1 MSINQEDQDSPIDI
15 QQYWLIFKRRWPV
28 ASVVFAFVFGV
39 TALVTYSTKPVY
51 ESEGKLV
58 FTKKSGASS
67 LSSLSQQM
75 GELGALTNLSNP
87 VDTESEIIRSYPI
100 VIKTITTLKLTDDQG
115 KQLSLEVFLKKL
127 KLKTVRGTDV
137 MQLSYRS
144 TNPQEA
150 ADVVNSLMKYYLES
164 NVRTNRTEAR
174 SAREFLSKQLPE
186 VEHRVTKA
194 EMNLRRFKENNRV
207 VALDVEAKTSLES
220 LGKLNESITQSQGEL
235 AAALTRSVALQNE
248 MKLGTQQAV
257 DLSTLSQSPGVQQ
270 VLTEYQKTQSEL
282 AVARSLYTGDNPKV
296 VDLAMKETSL
306 KKLLEER
313 VGQTVGNFESLS
325 KQNLQI
331 GELKQALT
339 QDLVKSE
346 VERLALTK
354 QVEELQRV
362 FIVNRKRLDSLPRLE
377 QQQLQLQ
384 RQLTVAQITYQEFL
398 KQFQLVQVL
407 ENQNVGNSRIISG
420 ALVPERP
427 ISPKIPLNLA
437 LGGFLGVILGAGTA
451 LVLESMNQSLKNI
464 EEANRLL
471 GFPLLGTIPQYGEKN
486 PKNRQ
491 EGRQELP
498 LLDNPYSP
506 VSTSFEMLQTNL
518 GFTVSDKELRVIL
531 VTSATPG
538 EGKSFV
544 AANLALAAAYVGRR
558 VLLVDADMRRPRQH
572 RIWEIHNLLGL
583 SNILAGQAQL
593 ENAVQEVSPLVNMLP
608 AGKIPPNPVALLDS
622 QRMATLV
629 EEASKDY
636 DFVIIDTPP
645 LTAVTDPLIVGKYVD
660 GLLLVVRPGQVE
672 YSAVT
677 AAKSLLNQAKVP
689 ILGMV
694 VNGIGKE
701 SGYGGYYYA
710 SGYYGGKEDKK
721 KSSEANVRSGFF
733 GRV

>member
-1 MSINQEDQDSPIDI
+1 MSINQETQDSSVDI
-15 QQYWLIFKRRWPV
+15 QQYWLIFKRRWLV
-28 ASVVFAFVFGV
+28 ASIVFASVFGA
-39 TALVTYSTKPVY
+39 TALVTYLTKPVY

-67 LSSLSQQM
+67 LSGLSQQM

-100 VIKTITTLKLTDDQG
+100 VIKTITTLNLTDDQG

-137 MQLSYRS
+137 MQLSYKS

-150 ADVVNSLMKYYLES
+150 ANVVNSLMKYYLES
-164 NVRTNRTEAR
+164 NVRTNRREAT

-186 VEHRVTKA
+186 VESRVTKA

-207 VALDVEAKTSLES
+207 VALDVEAKTGLES
-220 LGKLNESITQSQGEL
+220 LGRLNEAITQSQGEL

-248 MKLGTQQAV
+248 MKLDRQQAV
-257 DLSTLSQSPGVQQ
+257 DLSTLSQSRGVQQ

-282 AVARSLYTGDNPKV
+282 AVARTLNTDDNPKV
-296 VDLAMKETSL
+296 VDLVMKEASL

-325 KQNLQI
+325 QQNLQI
-331 GELKQALT
+331 GELKQTLT

-354 QVEELQRV
+354 QVEDLQRV
-362 FIVNRKRLDSLPRLE
+362 FIFNRRRLDSLPRLE

-398 KQFQLVQVL
+398 KQYQLVQVL
-407 ENQNVGNSRIISG
+407 ENQNIGNSRVISE
-420 ALVPERP
+420 ALVPELP
-427 ISPKIPLNLA
+427 VSPKIPLNLA
-437 LGGFLGVILGAGTA
+437 LGGFLGVLLGAGTA
-451 LVLESMNQSLKNI
+451 LLLESMNQSLKNI

-471 GFPLLGTIPQYGEKN
+471 GFPLLGTIPQHGEKN
-486 PKNRQ
+486 PKNPQ

-498 LLDNPYSP
+498 LLDDPYSP

-518 GFTVSDKELRVIL
+518 GFTVSDKKLRVIL

-544 AANLALAAAYVGRR
+544 AANLALAGAYVGKR

-572 RIWEIHNLLGL
+572 RVWEIHNLLGL
-583 SNILAGQAQL
+583 SNILAGQTQL
-593 ENAVQEVSPLVNMLP
+593 KNAVQEVSPLVKMLP
-608 AGKIPPNPVALLDS
+608 AGKIPPNPVTLLDS
-622 QRMATLV
+622 QRMADLIA
-629 EEASKDY
+629 EARNDY

-660 GLLLVVRPGQVE
+660 GLLLVVRPGKVE
-672 YSAVT
+672 Y
-677 AAKSLLNQAKVP
+677 
-689 ILGMV
+689 
-694 VNGIGKE
+694 
-701 SGYGGYYYA
+701 
-710 SGYYGGKEDKK
+710 
-721 KSSEANVRSGFF
+721 
-733 GRV
+733 

>member
-1 MSINQEDQDSPIDI
+1 MSINQETQDSSVDI
-15 QQYWLIFKRRWPV
+15 QQYWLIFKRRWLV
-28 ASVVFAFVFGV
+28 ASIVFASVFGA
-39 TALVTYSTKPVY
+39 TALVTYLTKPVY

-67 LSSLSQQM
+67 LSGLSQQM

-137 MQLSYRS
+137 MQLSYKS

-150 ADVVNSLMKYYLES
+150 ANVVNSLMKYYLES
-164 NVRTNRTEAR
+164 NVRTNRREAT

-186 VEHRVTKA
+186 VESRVTKA

-207 VALDVEAKTSLES
+207 VALDVEAKTGLES
-220 LGKLNESITQSQGEL
+220 LGRLNEAITQSQGQL

-248 MKLGTQQAV
+248 MKLDRQQAV
-257 DLSTLSQSPGVQQ
+257 DLSTLSQSRGVQQ

-282 AVARSLYTGDNPKV
+282 AVARTLYTDDNPKV
-296 VDLAMKETSL
+296 VDLVMKEASL

-325 KQNLQI
+325 QQNLQI
-331 GELKQALT
+331 GELKQTLT

-362 FIVNRKRLDSLPRLE
+362 FIFNRRRLDSLPRLE

-398 KQFQLVQVL
+398 KQYQLVQVL
-407 ENQNVGNSRIISG
+407 ENQNVGNSRVISE
-420 ALVPERP
+420 ALVPELP
-427 ISPKIPLNLA
+427 VSPKIPLNLA
-437 LGGFLGVILGAGTA
+437 LGGFLGVLLGAGTA
-451 LVLESMNQSLKNI
+451 LLLESMNQSLKNI

-471 GFPLLGTIPQYGEKN
+471 GFPLLGTIPQHGEKN
-486 PKNRQ
+486 PKNPQ

-498 LLDNPYSP
+498 LLDDPYSP

-518 GFTVSDKELRVIL
+518 GFTVSDKKLRVIL

-544 AANLALAAAYVGRR
+544 AANLALAGAYVGKR

-572 RIWEIHNLLGL
+572 RVWEIHNLLGL
-583 SNILAGQAQL
+583 SNILAGQTQL
-593 ENAVQEVSPLVNMLP
+593 KNAVQEVSPLVKMLP
-608 AGKIPPNPVALLDS
+608 AGKIPPNPVTLLDS
-622 QRMATLV
+622 QCMADLV

-660 GLLLVVRPGQVE
+660 GLLLVVRPGKVE
-672 YSAVT
+672 YSAVN
-677 AAKSLLNQAKVP
+677 AAKSLLTQAKLP

-694 VNGIGKE
+694 VNGIVKE
-701 SGYGGYYYA
+701 SGYGGYYYS
-710 SGYYGGKEDKK
+710 SGYYGGKGERNKQNA
-721 KSSEANVRSGFF
+721 EASVR
-733 GRV
+733 

>member
-1 MSINQEDQDSPIDI
+1 MSINQETQDSSVDI
-15 QQYWLIFKRRWPV
+15 QQYWLIFKRRWLV
-28 ASVVFAFVFGV
+28 ASIVFASVFGA
-39 TALVTYSTKPVY
+39 TALVTYLTKPVY

-67 LSSLSQQM
+67 LSGLSQQM

-100 VIKTITTLKLTDDQG
+100 VIKTITTLNLTDDQG

-137 MQLSYRS
+137 MQLSYKS

-150 ADVVNSLMKYYLES
+150 ANVVNSLMKYYLES
-164 NVRTNRTEAR
+164 NVRTNRREAT

-186 VEHRVTKA
+186 VESRVTKA

-207 VALDVEAKTSLES
+207 VALDVEAKTGLES
-220 LGKLNESITQSQGEL
+220 LGRLNEAITQSQGQL

-248 MKLGTQQAV
+248 MKLDRQQAV
-257 DLSTLSQSPGVQQ
+257 DLSTLSQSRGVQQ

-282 AVARSLYTGDNPKV
+282 AVARTLYTDDNPKV
-296 VDLAMKETSL
+296 VDLVMKEASL

-325 KQNLQI
+325 QQNLQI
-331 GELKQALT
+331 GELKQTLT

-362 FIVNRKRLDSLPRLE
+362 FIFNRRRLDSLPRLE

-398 KQFQLVQVL
+398 KQYQLVQVL
-407 ENQNVGNSRIISG
+407 ENQNVGNSRVISE
-420 ALVPERP
+420 ALVPELP
-427 ISPKIPLNLA
+427 VSPKIPLNLA
-437 LGGFLGVILGAGTA
+437 LGGFLGVLLGAGTA
-451 LVLESMNQSLKNI
+451 LLLESMNQSLKNI

-471 GFPLLGTIPQYGEKN
+471 GFPLLGTIPQHGEKN

-498 LLDNPYSP
+498 LLDDPYSP

-544 AANLALAAAYVGRR
+544 AANLALAGAYVGKR

-572 RIWEIHNLLGL
+572 RVWEIHNLLGL
-583 SNILAGQAQL
+583 SNILAGQTQL
-593 ENAVQEVSPLVNMLP
+593 KNAVQEVSPLVKMLP

-622 QRMATLV
+622 QCMADLV

-660 GLLLVVRPGQVE
+660 GLLLVVRPGKVE
-672 YSAVT
+672 YSAVN
-677 AAKSLLNQAKVP
+677 AAKSLLTQAKLP

-694 VNGIGKE
+694 VNGIVKE
-701 SGYGGYYYA
+701 SGYGGYYYS
-710 SGYYGGKEDKK
+710 SGYYGGKGERNKQNA
-721 KSSEANVRSGFF
+721 EASVR
-733 GRV
+733 